1 MDGIGWLSVCGVRY
15 RAYSANKVSTEVS
28 YPDDLDVQLIVRWK
42 ESSVDSPIARES
54 GKE

>member
-1 MDGIGWLSVCGVRY
+1 MVICLWGEVQLY